1 MKSASGSGSS
11 TSCSRGAELWGKK
24 SAATPQPAPPPER
37 GRPVADAERSEAQ
50 ATGWGSATTTM
61 TPTPTLPLAGGGSA
75 LISRRDRGSL
85 TTALNRL
92 LRFATL
98 PNLMLVACAVVAVW
112 FVAVPLSALLY
123 NAFTEDTG
131 FGPGAFSLDNFVE
144 AYSSWH
150 IPRLF
155 RNSLIFAIATALTT
169 FVMGALVAWVVER
182 TDAPGAMFFHTLSLL
197 SFAIPGLL
205 MAMAW
210 IFVFSPNIGWG
221 NAVLKSVLGLTE
233 APVNIYSMA
242 GMTWALSSHYFPLA
256 YLALGPALRVLD
268 VRMEE
273 AALMSGGN
281 YPQVFTRVTVPLLR
295 PAILSALLL
304 LFVMGMASYE
314 VPRLIG
320 RPARIDV
327 FTTDIQG
334 AIISTPPAFGV
345 ASALGLTLLAICVLA
360 VLFYRRATRHA
371 EAFATITGKGY
382 RPTRV
387 RLGRWRWPVALGI
400 GAMFVLALGLPLLTL
415 IWQSFFRNL
424 AQPFFSSTASA
435 TLDNYDFILRYPI
448 FLAAVKTSVLLGVM
462 SATIVAGLTF
472 VMAWIAHRSLPRYGF
487 ILDALAFAPIA
498 IPGVIVGAGILV
510 AYLMLPIPIYN
521 TIWILLVAYVTLYL
535 PYGMRFAS
543 SGITQI
549 HRELEEVAA
558 VSGAGLGRIFGR
570 IILPLLAPV
579 LLAGW
584 IYVFVLA
591 VRELGASIFLVGPGT
606 HVLGTISL
614 TMWEE
619 GGSYGAVAALGVVQ
633 IIPLIAIVAG
643 LRAIELRIQRRAQVP
658 ES

>member
-1 MKSASGSGSS
+1 V
-11 TSCSRGAELWGKK
+11 TLSR
-24 SAATPQPAPPPER
+24 
-37 GRPVADAERSEAQ
+37 V
-50 ATGWGSATTTM
+50 
-61 TPTPTLPLAGGGSA
+61 
-75 LISRRDRGSL
+75 
-85 TTALNRL
+85 L
-92 LRFATL
+92 L
-98 PNLMLVACAVVAVW
+98 VVSVVVALWLVL
-112 FVAVPLSALLY
+112 VPLSALIY

-131 FGPGAFSLDNFVE
+131 FGPGAFSLENFVE

-150 IPRLF
+150 ILRLF
-155 RNSLIFAIATALTT
+155 SNSVIFAIGTAVTT
-169 FVMGALVAWVVER
+169 LAMGALVAWTVER
-182 TDAPGAMFFHTLSLL
+182 TDAPGGALFHTLSLL

-221 NAVLKSVLGLTE
+221 NAVLKSLLGLGE

-242 GMTWALSSHYFPLA
+242 GMVWALSSHYFPLA

-273 AALMSGGN
+273 AALMAGGN
-281 YPQVFTRVTVPLLR
+281 YGHVFTRVTLPLLR

-327 FTTDIQG
+327 FTTDVQG
-334 AIISTPPAFGV
+334 AIISSPPAFGV
-345 ASALGLTLLAICVLA
+345 ASALGLALLAICVLA
-360 VLFYRRATRHA
+360 VYFYRRATRNA
-371 EAFATITGKGY
+371 ESFATITGKGY
-382 RPTRV
+382 KPTRIK
-387 RLGRWRWPVALGI
+387 LGRWRWPVALAV
-400 GAMFVLALGLPLLTL
+400 GAMFVIALGLPLLTL
-415 IWQSFFRNL
+415 VWQSFFRNL
-424 AQPFFSSTASA
+424 AQPFVSTSAPA

-448 FLAAVKTSVLLGVM
+448 FLSAVKTSVLLAAM
-462 SATIVAGLTF
+462 AATIVASLTF
-472 VMAWIAHRSLPRYGF
+472 VMAWIAQRALPRYGF
-487 ILDALAFAPIA
+487 VLDALAFAPIA

-510 AYLMLPIPIYN
+510 AYLMLPIPVYN
-521 TIWILLVAYVTLYL
+521 TIWILLIAYVTLYL

-558 VSGAGLGRIFGR
+558 MSGAGLGQIFGR
-570 IILPLLAPV
+570 IMLPLLAPV

-619 GGSYGAVAALGVVQ
+619 GGSYGAVAALGVIQ
-633 IIPLIAIVAG
+633 IIPLIVIVAG
-643 LRAIELRIQRRAQVP
+643 LRWIELRIQRRAEVQQV
-658 ES
+658 

>member
-1 MKSASGSGSS
+1 MSVAN
-11 TSCSRGAELWGKK
+11 SRLDGLPGV
-24 SAATPQPAPPPER
+24 SAAVR
-37 GRPVADAERSEAQ
+37 
-50 ATGWGSATTTM
+50 
-61 TPTPTLPLAGGGSA
+61 LSA
-75 LISRRDRGSL
+75 LVSL
-85 TTALNRL
+85 SNIAL
-92 LRFATL
+92 AVC
-98 PNLMLVACAVVAVW
+98 VAVAVW
-112 FVAVPLSALLY
+112 LVLVPLSALLY

-131 FGPGAFSLDNFVE
+131 FGPGGFSLDNFVE

-150 IPRLF
+150 ILGLL
-155 RNSLIFAIATALTT
+155 RNSVIFAVGTALTT

-182 TDAPGAMFFHTLSLL
+182 TDAPGGSLFHTLSLL
-197 SFAIPGLL
+197 SFAMPGLL
-205 MAMAW
+205 IAMAW

-221 NAVLKSVLGLTE
+221 NAVLKAAFGLSE
-233 APVNIYSMA
+233 APVNIYSMV

-256 YLALGPALRVLD
+256 YLVLGPALRALD
-268 VRMEE
+268 LRMEE
-273 AALMSGGN
+273 AALMAGGS
-281 YPQVFTRVTVPLLR
+281 YPQVFARVTLPLLR

-334 AIISTPPAFGV
+334 AIIAAPPAFGV

-360 VLFYRRATRHA
+360 VLFYRRATQHA
-371 EAFATITGKGY
+371 DSFATVTGKGY
-382 RPTRV
+382 RPARIK
-387 RLGRWRWPVALGI
+387 LGRARWPVAVGI
-400 GAMFVLALGLPLLTL
+400 GAMFVFALGLPLVTL

-424 AQPFFSSTASA
+424 AQPFVFTSA
-435 TLDNYDFILRYPI
+435 RVTLDNYEFILSYPI
-448 FLAAVKTSVLLGVM
+448 FLAAVKTSVLLAAM
-462 SATIVAGLTF
+462 AATIVAGLTF
-472 VMAWIAHRSLPRYGF
+472 VMAWIAQRSLPRYGF
-487 ILDALAFAPIA
+487 VLDALAFAPIA
-498 IPGVIVGAGILV
+498 IPGVIVGAGILI

-543 SGITQI
+543 SGIAQI
-549 HRELEEVAA
+549 HRELEEMAA
-558 VSGAGLGRIFGR
+558 VSGAGLAQIFLRIM
-570 IILPLLAPV
+570 LPLLAPV

-619 GGSYGAVAALGVVQ
+619 GGSYGAVAALGVIQ
-633 IIPLIAIVAG
+633 IVPLVVIVAG
-643 LRAIELRIQRRAQVP
+643 LRSIELRMQRRAQGLAAVG
-658 ES
+658 

>member
-1 MKSASGSGSS
+1 V
-11 TSCSRGAELWGKK
+11 GKK
-24 SAATPQPAPPPER
+24 SAAAPQAC
-37 GRPVADAERSEAQ
+37 
-50 ATGWGSATTTM
+50 ATISQHNGGALATT
-61 TPTPTLPLAGGGSA
+61 AG
-75 LISRRDRGSL
+75 RL
-85 TTALNRL
+85 TRV
-92 LRFATL
+92 ATL
-98 PNLMLVACAVVAVW
+98 PNLMLVACVVVAVW
-112 FVAVPLSALLY
+112 FVAVPLSALVY

-150 IPRLF
+150 ILRLF
-155 RNSLIFAIATALTT
+155 RNSLIFAIATAVTT

-182 TDAPGAMFFHTLSLL
+182 SDAPGAALFHTLSLL

-221 NAVLKSVLGLTE
+221 NAVLKSMFGLTE

-273 AALMSGGN
+273 AALTAGAN
-281 YPQVFTRVTVPLLR
+281 HPQVFTRVTVPLLR

-334 AIISTPPAFGV
+334 AIIATPPAFGV

-360 VLFYRRATRHA
+360 VFFYRRATRHA

-400 GAMFVLALGLPLLTL
+400 ATMFALALGLPLLTL

-424 AQPFFSSTASA
+424 AQPFFSSAAQA

-448 FLAAVKTSVLLGVM
+448 FLAAVKTSVLLGAM
-462 SATIVAGLTF
+462 AATIVAGLTF

-521 TIWILLVAYVTLYL
+521 TIWILLIAYVTLYL

-558 VSGAGLGRIFGR
+558 VSGAGLGRIFSR

-633 IIPLIAIVAG
+633 IVPLIAIVAG
-643 LRAIELRIQRRAQVP
+643 LRAIELRIQRRAEVP
-658 ES
+658 QP

>member
-1 MKSASGSGSS
+1 MTVANNLLAG
-11 TSCSRGAELWGKK
+11 
-24 SAATPQPAPPPER
+24 QPA
-37 GRPVADAERSEAQ
+37 GAAV
-50 ATGWGSATTTM
+50 
-61 TPTPTLPLAGGGSA
+61 
-75 LISRRDRGSL
+75 SR
-85 TTALNRL
+85 AVRL
-92 LRFATL
+92 ATL
-98 PNLMLVACAVVAVW
+98 PNILLVACVVVAVW
-112 FVAVPLSALLY
+112 LVFVPLSALLY

-131 FGPGAFSLDNFVE
+131 FGPGAFSLDNFIE

-150 IPRLF
+150 ILRLF
-155 RNSLIFAIATALTT
+155 WNSLVFALGTAVTT

-182 TDAPGAMFFHTLSLL
+182 TDAPGATLFHTLSLL
-197 SFAIPGLL
+197 SFAVPGLL

-221 NAVLKSVLGLTE
+221 NAVLMSAFGLGE
-233 APVNIYSMA
+233 PPVNIYSMA

-273 AALMSGGN
+273 AGLMSGGN
-281 YPQVFTRVTVPLLR
+281 YPQVFTRVTLPLLR

-345 ASALGLTLLAICVLA
+345 ASALGVTLLAICIMA
-360 VLFYRRATRHA
+360 VYFYRRATRHA
-371 EAFATITGKGY
+371 ESFATITGKGY

-387 RLGRWRWPVALGI
+387 KLGPWRWPVALGI
-400 GAMFVLALGLPLLTL
+400 GAMFALALGLPLLTL
-415 IWQSFFRNL
+415 VWQSFFRNL
-424 AQPFFSSTASA
+424 AQPFFSSAAQA
-435 TLDNYDFILRYPI
+435 TLDNYDFILSYPI
-448 FLAAVKTSVLLGVM
+448 FLSAVKTSVLLAAM
-462 SATIVAGLTF
+462 AATIVAGLTF
-472 VMAWIAHRSLPRYGF
+472 VMAWIAQRSLPRYGF
-487 ILDALAFAPIA
+487 LLDALAFAPIA

-549 HRELEEVAA
+549 HRELEEAA
-558 VSGAGLGRIFGR
+558 SMAGAGLGQTFRRIM
-570 IILPLLAPV
+570 LPLLAPV

-619 GGSYGAVAALGVVQ
+619 GGSYGAVAALGVIQ
-633 IIPLIAIVAG
+633 IVPLAIIVAG
-643 LRAIELRIQRRAQVP
+643 LRAVELRIQRRAQAQQ
-658 ES
+658 S

>member
-1 MKSASGSGSS
+1 
-11 TSCSRGAELWGKK
+11 
-24 SAATPQPAPPPER
+24 
-37 GRPVADAERSEAQ
+37 V
-50 ATGWGSATTTM
+50 
-61 TPTPTLPLAGGGSA
+61 
-75 LISRRDRGSL
+75 
-85 TTALNRL
+85 L
-92 LRFATL
+92 L
-98 PNLMLVACAVVAVW
+98 VGCVVVALWLV
-112 FVAVPLSALLY
+112 FVPLSALIY

-131 FGPGAFSLDNFVE
+131 FGPGGFSLENFVE

-150 IPRLF
+150 ILRLF
-155 RNSLIFAIATALTT
+155 SNSLIFAIGTAVTT
-169 FVMGALVAWVVER
+169 LAMGALVAWTVER
-182 TDAPGAMFFHTLSLL
+182 TDAPGGAMFHMLSLL
-197 SFAIPGLL
+197 SFAVPGLL

-221 NAVLKSVLGLTE
+221 NAVLKSLLGLAE

-242 GMTWALSSHYFPLA
+242 GMVWALSSHYFPLA

-273 AALMSGGN
+273 AALMAGGN
-281 YPQVFTRVTVPLLR
+281 YAHVFTRVTLPLLR

-327 FTTDIQG
+327 FTTDVQG
-334 AIISTPPAFGV
+334 AIIASPPAFGV

-360 VLFYRRATRHA
+360 VYFYRRATRNA
-371 EAFATITGKGY
+371 ESFATITGKGY
-382 RPTRV
+382 KPTRV
-387 RLGRWRWPVALGI
+387 KLGRWRWPVALGV
-400 GAMFVLALGLPLLTL
+400 GAMFVIALGLPLLTL
-415 IWQSFFRNL
+415 VWQSFYRNL
-424 AQPFFSSTASA
+424 AQPFVFTSAPA

-448 FLAAVKTSVLLGVM
+448 FLSAVKTSVLVAAM
-462 SATIVAGLTF
+462 AATIVAGLTF
-472 VMAWIAHRSLPRYGF
+472 VMAWIAQRALPRYGF
-487 ILDALAFAPIA
+487 VLDALAFAPIA

-510 AYLMLPIPIYN
+510 AYLMLPIPVYN
-521 TIWILLVAYVTLYL
+521 TIWILLIAYVTLYL

-558 VSGAGLGRIFGR
+558 MSGAGLGQIFGR
-570 IILPLLAPV
+570 IMLPLLAPV

-619 GGSYGAVAALGVVQ
+619 GGSYGAVAALGVLQ
-633 IIPLIAIVAG
+633 IIPLIVIVAG
-643 LRAIELRIQRRAQVP
+643 LRWIELRIQRRAEVRG
-658 ES
+658 

>member
-1 MKSASGSGSS
+1 VTVANN
-11 TSCSRGAELWGKK
+11 RLA
-24 SAATPQPAPPPER
+24 
-37 GRPVADAERSEAQ
+37 GRP
-50 ATGWGSATTTM
+50 
-61 TPTPTLPLAGGGSA
+61 AGA
-75 LISRRDRGSL
+75 AVSR
-85 TTALNRL
+85 AVRL
-92 LRFATL
+92 ATL
-98 PNLMLVACAVVAVW
+98 PNILLVACVVVAVW
-112 FVAVPLSALLY
+112 LVFVPLSALLY

-131 FGPGAFSLDNFVE
+131 FGPGAFSLDNFIE

-150 IPRLF
+150 ILRLF
-155 RNSLIFAIATALTT
+155 WNSLVFALGTAVTT

-182 TDAPGAMFFHTLSLL
+182 TDAPGATLFHTLSLL
-197 SFAIPGLL
+197 SFAVPGLL

-221 NAVLKSVLGLTE
+221 NAVLMSAFGLGE
-233 APVNIYSMA
+233 PPVNIYSMA

-273 AALMSGGN
+273 AGLMSGGN
-281 YPQVFTRVTVPLLR
+281 YPQVFTRVTLPLLR

-345 ASALGLTLLAICVLA
+345 ASALGVTLLAICILA
-360 VLFYRRATRHA
+360 VYFYRRATRHA
-371 EAFATITGKGY
+371 ESFATITGKGY

-387 RLGRWRWPVALGI
+387 KLGPWRWPVALGI
-400 GAMFVLALGLPLLTL
+400 GAMFALALGLPLLTL
-415 IWQSFFRNL
+415 VWQSFFRNL
-424 AQPFFSSTASA
+424 AQPFFSSGAQA
-435 TLDNYDFILRYPI
+435 TLENYDFILSYPI
-448 FLAAVKTSVLLGVM
+448 FLSAVKTSVLLAAM
-462 SATIVAGLTF
+462 AATIVAGLTF
-472 VMAWIAHRSLPRYGF
+472 VMAWIAQRSLPRYGF
-487 ILDALAFAPIA
+487 LLDALAFAPIA

-549 HRELEEVAA
+549 HRELEEAA
-558 VSGAGLGRIFGR
+558 SMSGAGLGQTFRKIM
-570 IILPLLAPV
+570 LPLLAPV

-619 GGSYGAVAALGVVQ
+619 GGSYGAVAALGVIQ
-633 IIPLIAIVAG
+633 IVPLAIIVAG
-643 LRAIELRIQRRAQVP
+643 LRVVELRIQRRAQAAGGTMQ
-658 ES
+658 

>member
-1 MKSASGSGSS
+1 VTVAN
-11 TSCSRGAELWGKK
+11 SRVEGWPG
-24 SAATPQPAPPPER
+24 AATR
-37 GRPVADAERSEAQ
+37 
-50 ATGWGSATTTM
+50 
-61 TPTPTLPLAGGGSA
+61 LAG
-75 LISRRDRGSL
+75 RVSL
-85 TTALNRL
+85 PSVA
-92 LRFATL
+92 
-98 PNLMLVACAVVAVW
+98 LVACVVVAVW
-112 FVAVPLSALLY
+112 FVFVPLSALIY

-131 FGPGAFSLDNFVE
+131 FGPGSLSLDNFVE

-150 IPRLF
+150 ILRLLG
-155 RNSLIFAIATALTT
+155 NSLVFALGTAAMT

-182 TDAPGAMFFHTLSLL
+182 TDAPGGALFHTLSLL
-197 SFAIPGLL
+197 SFAVPGLL

-221 NAVLKSVLGLTE
+221 NAVLKSAFGLNE

-273 AALMSGGN
+273 AALMSGGT
-281 YPQVFTRVTVPLLR
+281 YRQVFIRVTLPLLR

-360 VLFYRRATRHA
+360 VFFYRRATRHA
-371 EAFATITGKGY
+371 DSFATITGKGY
-382 RPTRV
+382 RPTRIK
-387 RLGRWRWPVALGI
+387 LGRWRWPVALGI
-400 GAMFVLALGLPLLTL
+400 GVMFAFALGLPLLTL
-415 IWQSFFRNL
+415 VWQSFFRNL
-424 AQPFFSSTASA
+424 AQPFLASAAEA
-435 TLDNYDFILRYPI
+435 TLDNYEFILSYPI
-448 FLAAVKTSVLLGVM
+448 FVAAVQTSVLLAAM
-462 SATIVAGLTF
+462 AATIVAGLTF
-472 VMAWIAHRSLPRYGF
+472 VMAWIAQRSLPRYGF
-487 ILDALAFAPIA
+487 ILDTLAFAPIA

-543 SGITQI
+543 SGIAQV
-549 HRELEEVAA
+549 HRELEEAAA
-558 VSGAGLGRIFGR
+558 VSGAGLGQIFAR
-570 IILPLLAPV
+570 VLLPLLAPV

-633 IIPLIAIVAG
+633 IIPLIVIVAG
-643 LRAIELRIQRRAQVP
+643 LRAIELRVQRRAEARQT
-658 ES
+658 